1 MSRRNLMRIPAI
13 AVVLVAAGVAAP
25 ASAATPAAAAPFVR
39 TIQLAGT
46 VANQPRPAGSGD
58 LAALN
63 TEIPKAFGPEAHEGA
78 DAAAPALTAP
88 SAKGAGV
95 NRSMV
100 RRPGA
105 LAASPAPL
113 SSPPA
118 CPSAS

>member
-1 MSRRNLMRIPAI
+1 MSRKNLMRIPAI

-63 TEIPKAFGPEAHEGA
+63 TEIP
-78 DAAAPALTAP
+78 
-88 SAKGAGV
+88 
-95 NRSMV
+95 
-100 RRPGA
+100 
-105 LAASPAPL
+105 
-113 SSPPA
+113 
-118 CPSAS
+118 